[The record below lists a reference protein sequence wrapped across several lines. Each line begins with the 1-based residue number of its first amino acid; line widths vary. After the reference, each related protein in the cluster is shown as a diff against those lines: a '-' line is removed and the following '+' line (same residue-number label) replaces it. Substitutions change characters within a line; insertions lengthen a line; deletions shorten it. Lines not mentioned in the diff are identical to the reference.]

1 MMGHFFIKIDQQGI
15 FLSGIEIIGFVENA
29 LQGFAVER
37 DPFDEFG
44 SAPQVVF
51 LLRVDFT
58 YFSRI
63 LKIEV
68 RGPEVGVFFKRGLS
82 KEEHVG
88 VFGFL
93 EIGKPFVARD
103 EFSGFVHTVNAIP
116 IVAHGFGFEIE
127 TR

>member
-1 MMGHFFIKIDQQGI
+1 MGHFFVKEDQHGI
-15 FLSGIEIIGFVENA
+15 FLSEVKVFGFVENA

-51 LLRVDFT
+51 LLRIDIAH
-58 YFSRI
+58 FSRI

-68 RGPEVGVFFKRGLS
+68 RCPEVGIFFKRGLS
-82 KEEHVG
+82 EEEHIG

-103 EFSGFVHTVNAIP
+103 EFGGFVHTVNAIS
-116 IVAHGFGFEIE
+116 IVAHCFGFEIE

>member
-1 MMGHFFIKIDQQGI
+1 MGHFFIEIDQHGI
-15 FLSGIEIIGFVENA
+15 FLGWIEIFGFVENA
-29 LQGFAVER
+29 LQGVAVER
-37 DPFDEFG
+37 GPFDEFG
-44 SAPQVVF
+44 GAPKVVF
-51 LLRVDFT
+51 LLRIDVA
-58 YFSRI
+58 YFLWI

-68 RGPEVGVFFKRGLS
+68 RCPEIGIFFKRGLS
-82 KEEHVG
+82 EEEDVG

-103 EFSGFVHTVNAIP
+103 ESSGFVGAFEAIP